1 MEMRRDMVCFRNHN
15 KFTGTRT
22 KNTKSMERNKKEV
35 VMGFN
40 TGKIVWDQLM
50 KIILCYLKELGSY
63 LVVKIEK
70 HVAKV
75 R

>member
-1 MEMRRDMVCFRNHN
+1 
-15 KFTGTRT
+15 
-22 KNTKSMERNKKEV
+22 
-35 VMGFN
+35 MGFN
-40 TGKIVWDQLM
+40 TRKIVWDQLM
-50 KIILCYLKELGSY
+50 KVILCYLKDLGSY